1 MLTTLGRRYNI
12 NEYTVL
18 LTWDEEVQVWYCT
31 SEDIPGLILES
42 GSLDALVERARHA
55 APELL
60 ELMGRDSTN
69 ASLSFKAER
78 RATVFA

>member
-1 MLTTLGRRYNI
+1 M
-12 NEYTVL
+12 NEYEISL
-18 LTWDEEVQVWYCT
+18 IWDDEAQVWYCT

-42 GSLDALVERARHA
+42 GSIDVLVERVRHA

-60 ELMGRDSTN
+60 ELMGRDPSN

-78 RATVFA
+78 RAAVFV

>member
-1 MLTTLGRRYNI
+1 M
-12 NEYTVL
+12 NEYAVF
-18 LTWDEEVQVWYCT
+18 LTWDDEAQVWYCT

-42 GSLDALVERARHA
+42 GSMDVLVERARHA

-60 ELMGRDSTN
+60 ELMGRDTAN

-78 RATVFA
+78 RAAVFA

>member
-1 MLTTLGRRYNI
+1 M
-12 NEYTVL
+12 NEYEIL
-18 LTWDEEVQVWYCT
+18 LTWDDEAKVWYCT

-42 GSLDALVERARHA
+42 GSMDVLVERVRHA

-60 ELMGRDSTN
+60 ELMGRDPAN

-78 RATVFA
+78 RAVVFA

>member
-1 MLTTLGRRYNI
+1 M
-12 NEYTVL
+12 NEYTVF
-18 LTWDEEVQVWYCT
+18 LTWDDEAKVWYCT

-42 GSLDALVERARHA
+42 SSLDALVERARHA

-60 ELMGRDSTN
+60 EHMGHDPSN

-78 RATVFA
+78 RAAVFA

>member
-1 MLTTLGRRYNI
+1 M
-12 NEYTVL
+12 NEYKVL
-18 LTWDEEVQVWYCT
+18 LTWDDEAQVWYCT

-42 GSLDALVERARHA
+42 GSLDVLVERARHA

-60 ELMGRDSTN
+60 ELMGRDPAN

-78 RATVFA
+78 RAAVIA

>member
-1 MLTTLGRRYNI
+1 M

-18 LTWDEEVQVWYCT
+18 LTWDEEAQVWYCT
-31 SEDIPGLILES
+31 SENIPGLILES
-42 GSLDALVERARHA
+42 GSLDVLVERARHA
-55 APELL
+55 ASELL
-60 ELMGRDSTN
+60 ELMGHDPAN

>member
-1 MLTTLGRRYNI
+1 M

-18 LTWDEEVQVWYCT
+18 LIWDNEAQVWYCT
-31 SEDIPGLILES
+31 SDDIPGLILES
-42 GSLDALVERARHA
+42 NSLDTLVERARHA

-60 ELMGRDSTN
+60 ELMGLDPVN

-78 RATVFA
+78 HATVFA

>member
-1 MLTTLGRRYNI
+1 M

-18 LTWDEEVQVWYCT
+18 LNWDEEAQVWYCT

-42 GSLDALVERARHA
+42 ASLDALVERARHA

-60 ELMGRDSTN
+60 ELMGRDPAN
-69 ASLSFKAER
+69 ASLAFRAER
-78 RATVFA
+78 RAAVFA

>member
-1 MLTTLGRRYNI
+1 M

-18 LTWDEEVQVWYCT
+18 LNWDDEAQRWYCT

-42 GSLDALVERARHA
+42 GSLDALVERVRHA

-60 ELMGRDSTN
+60 ELMGRDPSN
-69 ASLSFKAER
+69 ASLSFRAER
-78 RATVFA
+78 RAAVFA

>member
-1 MLTTLGRRYNI
+1 MT
-12 NEYTVL
+12 EYTVL
-18 LTWDEEVQVWYCT
+18 LRWDDDAQVWYCT

-42 GSLDALVERARHA
+42 GSLDVLVERVRHA

-60 ELMGRDSTN
+60 ELMGRLPVN

-78 RATVFA
+78 HAAMFA

>member
-1 MLTTLGRRYNI
+1 M
-12 NEYTVL
+12 NEYAIL
-18 LTWDEEVQVWYCT
+18 LTWDDEAQVWYCT

-60 ELMGRDSTN
+60 ELMGRDPAN
-69 ASLSFKAER
+69 ASLSFTAL
-78 RATVFA
+78 